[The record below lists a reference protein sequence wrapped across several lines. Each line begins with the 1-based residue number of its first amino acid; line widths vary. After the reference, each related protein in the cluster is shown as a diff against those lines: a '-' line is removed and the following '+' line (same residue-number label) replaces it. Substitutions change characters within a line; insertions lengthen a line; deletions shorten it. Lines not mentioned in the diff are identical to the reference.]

1 MNNQTASKRIAKRIS
16 KVTVKRMVD
25 TDPDTSYLG
34 EYSNDAETEYAI
46 DRKHS
51 QDCQNLEENH
61 RQAVD
66 QLERVIAYLETVRQA
81 GEPPENVYWS
91 AADESQDVL
100 IELQDE
106 LQECDCNGG
115 DMERNKYRYFN
126 GNVENYTGNTPEDIR
141 KYVRQDYE
149 RMERLNRGDWCYIGI
164 RAEAKIMIDN
174 VCQKITSGGLW
185 GVESDSSREYFAE
198 IEAEELYELRKQ
210 LTAVGFSKRAIA
222 TACKNI
228 ERMDD

>member
-1 MNNQTASKRIAKRIS
+1 MNNQTASKRITKRIS
-16 KVTVKRMVD
+16 KVTVKRIVD

>member
-1 MNNQTASKRIAKRIS
+1 
-16 KVTVKRMVD
+16 
-25 TDPDTSYLG
+25 
-34 EYSNDAETEYAI
+34 
-46 DRKHS
+46 
-51 QDCQNLEENH
+51 
-61 RQAVD
+61 
-66 QLERVIAYLETVRQA
+66 
-81 GEPPENVYWS
+81 
-91 AADESQDVL
+91 
-100 IELQDE
+100 
-106 LQECDCNGG
+106 
-115 DMERNKYRYFN
+115 MERNEYRYFN